1 MFLSE
6 CFPRNPATI
15 HNSDEETK
23 AERGSSSKVSKLD
36 KDRNEIQSQ
45 AQLVRKF
52 YASESV
58 EAATAE
64 NSKSCEQ
71 LRIQNPV
78 INHNGKEYPRFP

>member
-23 AERGSSSKVSKLD
+23 AERGSLSKVSKLD

-45 AQLVRKF
+45 AQLVPKS

-58 EAATAE
+58 EEATAE
-64 NSKSCEQ
+64 NSKSCDK
-71 LRIQNPV
+71 P
-78 INHNGKEYPRFP
+78 